1 MKNFRQLVSLCWDGR
16 LIQFFDDQMQS
27 WYYQVLLN
35 SSILSAAASSCAN
48 ASALLLGDLSN
59 KDGGH
64 DMSSWVSIRF

>member
-35 SSILSAAASSCAN
+35 SSILSQ
-48 ASALLLGDLSN
+48 LHHPVLMLPLYY
-59 KDGGH
+59 
-64 DMSSWVSIRF
+64 